1 MKINQNMKMTQIINK
16 NKRSKCAFFCFIFCI
31 FSAFNAHISSAS
43 SSSSLPS
50 TSVQFYRPFEEPVQ
64 GQAKLN
70 INKILKGECLQHSK
84 LDKRADAWQ
93 CQTDNGAQ
101 TFDPCFI
108 KSYIKPELAMCVI
121 APWKSNVVVIDLKD
135 QVEPPKNKK
144 NNLDSLDMSIDDPWA
159 IRLLDGTYC
168 LKTAQGQDGDVD
180 NSSQSSSLIHGQRIK
195 YTCNNGSFLL
205 GHIQRCE
212 LIWKILWLPSRQS
225 NEMKMTEI
233 GKAWY

>member
-16 NKRSKCAFFCFIFCI
+16 NKRRKCAFFCFVFCI
-31 FSAFNAHISSAS
+31 FSAFNDHISLAL
-43 SSSSLPS
+43 SSLPS
-50 TSVQFYRPFEEPVQ
+50 TTVQFYRPFEEPVE
-64 GQAKLN
+64 GQVKLN
-70 INKILKGECLQHSK
+70 ISKMLKGECHQHSK
-84 LDKRADAWQ
+84 LDHRSDAWQ
-93 CQTDNGAQ
+93 CQADNQ

-108 KSYIKPELAMCVI
+108 KSYVKPELAMCVM
-121 APWKSNVVVIDLKD
+121 APWKSEVVVIDLKA
-135 QVEPPKNKK
+135 QAKPPKSKK
-144 NNLDSLDMSIDDPWA
+144 NNLDSLDMSVDDPWA

-168 LKTAQGQDGDVD
+168 LKTSQGQDGDID
-180 NSSQSSSLIHGQRIK
+180 NIPQPSSLIHGQRIK

-233 GKAWY
+233 GTAWY